1 MLTTI
6 PALPDGEVRQER
18 YDADN
23 DNDDLNDLAHS
34 AVYAQTLDQVQYEN
48 NNKKRD
54 PNSD

>member
-1 MLTTI
+1 
-6 PALPDGEVRQER
+6 
-18 YDADN
+18 
-23 DNDDLNDLAHS
+23 LAHS